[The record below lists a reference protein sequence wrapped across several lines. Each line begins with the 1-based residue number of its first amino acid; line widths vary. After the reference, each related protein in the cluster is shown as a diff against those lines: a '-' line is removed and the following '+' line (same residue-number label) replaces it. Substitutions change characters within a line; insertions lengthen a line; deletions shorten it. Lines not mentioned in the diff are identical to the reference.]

1 MLQSARSAESK
12 SFLREIEDALVL
24 IKDEKAKEYFLKQ
37 MREVFTKRNDPNT
50 LFTGERNLKAE
61 FLAYLKQKGFVQ
73 TANIWARNIIV
84 EQEAIDNLL
93 RLLQQRLLER
103 DIEGILEIHLQDREI
118 NSPHI
123 QFVGIKCEEA
133 ESIIAHT
140 LVELKYETSIESAL
154 SKKHFTPYFESNP
167 KARVQDLNTMID
179 YNQKQKEQKERREF
193 EFDEEIEE
201 LLMELEN
208 SFQETATSFNKLTTS
223 VNNLTQRLESF
234 KESITQYKLNL
245 QSKNHNLKRLRKRM
259 GRR

>member
-93 RLLQQRLLER
+93 RLLHIFGL
-103 DIEGILEIHLQDREI
+103 GIFRSFFGLFSH
-118 NSPHI
+118 
-123 QFVGIKCEEA
+123 
-133 ESIIAHT
+133 IAH
-140 LVELKYETSIESAL
+140 LFLC
-154 SKKHFTPYFESNP
+154 
-167 KARVQDLNTMID
+167 
-179 YNQKQKEQKERREF
+179 EF
-193 EFDEEIEE
+193 F
-201 LLMELEN
+201 
-208 SFQETATSFNKLTTS
+208 
-223 VNNLTQRLESF
+223 
-234 KESITQYKLNL
+234 
-245 QSKNHNLKRLRKRM
+245 
-259 GRR
+259 

>member
-1 MLQSARSAESK
+1 MVQSARNAESK

-50 LFTGERNLKAE
+50 LFTGEKNLKAE
-61 FLAYLKQKGFVQ
+61 ILAYLKQKGFVR

-93 RLLQQRLLER
+93 MLLQKRLLER

-140 LVELKYETSIESAL
+140 LVELKYETSVESAL

-167 KARVQDLNTMID
+167 KATVQDLNTIID
-179 YNQKQKEQKERREF
+179 YNQKQKERKELQA
-193 EFDEEIEE
+193 DEEIEK

-208 SFQETATSFNKLTTS
+208 SFQETATLFGKFTTS
-223 VNNLTQRLESF
+223 VKNLKQRVESF
-234 KESITQYKLNL
+234 KENITEYKLDL
-245 QSKNHNLKRLRKRM
+245 QSKNHNLKRLRKRI

>member
-61 FLAYLKQKGFVQ
+61 FLAYLKQKGFVR

-103 DIEGILEIHLQDREI
+103 DIEGVLEIHLQDREI

-140 LVELKYETSIESAL
+140 LVELKYETSVESAL

-167 KARVQDLNTMID
+167 KARVQDLNTIID
-179 YNQKQKEQKERREF
+179 YNEKQKERKEF
-193 EFDEEIEE
+193 QADEEIEK

-208 SFQETATSFNKLTTS
+208 SFQETATLFGKFTTS
-223 VNNLTQRLESF
+223 VKNLKQRVESF
-234 KESITQYKLNL
+234 KENITEYKLNL
-245 QSKNHNLKRLRKRM
+245 QSKNHNLKRLRKRI

>member
-1 MLQSARSAESK
+1 MIQNARSAESK

-24 IKDEKAKEYFLKQ
+24 IKDEKAKQYFLTQ
-37 MREVFTKRNDPNT
+37 MQEVFVKRNDPNT

-61 FLAYLKQKGFVQ
+61 FLAYLKQKGYVR

-84 EQEAIDNLL
+84 EQEAIDELL
-93 RLLQQRLLER
+93 SLLQQRLLER
-103 DIEGILEIHLQDREI
+103 DIEGVLEIHLQDREI

-140 LVELKYETSIESAL
+140 LVELKYETSVESAL

-179 YNQKQKEQKERREF
+179 YNQKQKERKEF
-193 EFDEEIEE
+193 EADEEIEE
-201 LLMELEN
+201 LLIELEN
-208 SFQETATSFNKLTTS
+208 SFQETATLFSKFTTS
-223 VNNLTQRLESF
+223 VKNLKQRVESF
-234 KESITQYKLNL
+234 KESITEYKLNL
-245 QSKNHNLKRLRKRM
+245 QSKNRNLTRIRKRI

>member
-1 MLQSARSAESK
+1 MLQNARSAESK

-24 IKDEKAKEYFLKQ
+24 IKDEKTKQYFLTQ
-37 MREVFTKRNDPNT
+37 MQEVFIKRNDPNT

-61 FLAYLKQKGFVQ
+61 FLAYLKQKGFVR

-103 DIEGILEIHLQDREI
+103 DIEGVLEIHLQDREI

-154 SKKHFTPYFESNP
+154 SKKHFTPYFESNS

-179 YNQKQKEQKERREF
+179 YNQKQKTKKEF
-193 EFDEEIEE
+193 EADEEIEE
-201 LLMELEN
+201 LLMEFEN
-208 SFQETATSFNKLTTS
+208 SFKETTTSLNKFTTS
-223 VNNLTQRLESF
+223 VKNITQRIESF
-234 KESITQYKLNL
+234 KENITQYKFNL
-245 QSKNHNLKRLRKRM
+245 QSKNRNLTRLRKRI

>member
-1 MLQSARSAESK
+1 MLQNARSAESK

-24 IKDEKAKEYFLKQ
+24 IKDEKAKQYFLTQ
-37 MREVFTKRNDPNT
+37 MQEVFTKRNDPNT

-61 FLAYLKQKGFVQ
+61 FLAYLKQKGFVR

-93 RLLQQRLLER
+93 RFLQQRLLER
-103 DIEGILEIHLQDREI
+103 DIEGVLEIHLQDREI

-179 YNQKQKEQKERREF
+179 YNQKQKTKKEF
-193 EFDEEIEE
+193 EADEEIEE

-208 SFQETATSFNKLTTS
+208 SFKETATSLNKFTTS
-223 VNNLTQRLESF
+223 VKNITQRIESF
-234 KESITQYKLNL
+234 KENITQYKFNL
-245 QSKNHNLKRLRKRM
+245 QSKNRNLTRLRKRI

>member
-1 MLQSARSAESK
+1 MVQSARNAESK

-50 LFTGERNLKAE
+50 LLTGEKNLKAE
-61 FLAYLKQKGFVQ
+61 ILAYLKQKGFVR

-93 RLLQQRLLER
+93 MLLQKRLLER

-140 LVELKYETSIESAL
+140 LVELKYETSVESAL
-154 SKKHFTPYFESNP
+154 SKKNFMPYFETNP
-167 KARVQDLNTMID
+167 QARVQDLNTMID

-201 LLMELEN
+201 LLMEFEN

-234 KESITQYKLNL
+234 KENVTQYKLNL
-245 QSKNHNLKRLRKRM
+245 QSKNHKLKRLRKRI